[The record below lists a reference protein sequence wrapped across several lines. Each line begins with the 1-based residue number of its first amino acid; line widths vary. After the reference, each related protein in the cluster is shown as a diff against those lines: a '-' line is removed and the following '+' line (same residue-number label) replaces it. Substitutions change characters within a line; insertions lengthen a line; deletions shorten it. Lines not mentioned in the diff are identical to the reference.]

1 MGVENDEVHV
11 DSKLSHMDLELR
23 REDWAEISIC

>member
-11 DSKLSHMDLELR
+11 DSKLSHTGLELR